1 MVTAVHA
8 NGEMPQIHRETA
20 LLSTET
26 SPGQRVFLL
35 KRDDQGGLDLCEEP
49 WQKGLP
55 SLKGRALT
63 LRELRPADAA
73 SLFELLTTEEVT
85 KFISPPPT
93 TVEGFERFI
102 RWAELQRAAGRYVC
116 FAVVPKGLD
125 VAVGLFQVRSLD
137 PDFATAEWGF
147 VLGSAFWGTGIFVE
161 GARLVID
168 FAFEHIGVTRLEA
181 RASMHNGRGN
191 GALQKL
197 GAIHEAVLRRSFRH
211 HGVAEDQHLWSMLR
225 EDWRQAKAVWG
236 PKYH

>member
-1 MVTAVHA
+1 METSMETMLLHRQVATAVGSA
-8 NGEMPQIHRETA
+8 V
-20 LLSTET
+20 T
-26 SPGQRVFLL
+26 SSQASV
-35 KRDDQGGLDLCEEP
+35 GLDRDQPQPREMELCEGA
-49 WQKGLP
+49 WRKGLP
-55 SLKGRALT
+55 SINGRSLT

-73 SLFELLTTEEVT
+73 SLLELLSADEVT

-102 RWAELQRAAGRYVC
+102 AWAELQRAAGRYAC
-116 FAVVPKGLD
+116 FAVVPNGLD
-125 VAVGLFQVRSLD
+125 IAVGLFQVRGLD
-137 PDFATAEWGF
+137 PDFVTAEWGF

-168 FAFEHIGVTRLEA
+168 FAFEQIGVNRLEA
-181 RASMHNGRGN
+181 RASVHNGRGN

-197 GAIHEAVLRRSFRH
+197 GAVHEAVLRRSFTRDGACH
-211 HGVAEDQHLWSMLR
+211 DQHLWSILR